1 MRHFWMAFINDG
13 VEATGI
19 ERSTRAA
26 AIKDLKEAFRFDCAE
41 SESGD
46 PGFDY
51 YIEEYWETDDETIVG
66 PSEYYK
72 MALGARGG
80 VKCERTMAI

>member
-1 MRHFWMAFINDG
+1 MRHFWMAFVNDG

-19 ERSTRAA
+19 EQPTRAA
-26 AIKDLKEAFRFDCAE
+26 AIKDLKEAFRADCAE
-41 SESGD
+41 SECGD

-51 YIEEYWETDDETIVG
+51 YIEEYWDSDTETIVG

-72 MALGARGG
+72 MTLGPRGG
-80 VKCERTMAI
+80 VKCRRTRAI

>member
-19 ERSTRAA
+19 ERPTRAA
-26 AIKDLKEAFRFDCAE
+26 AVNDLKDAYRFDCEE

-51 YIEEYWETDDETIVG
+51 YIEEVWETDTETIVG

-72 MALGARGG
+72 MALGPRGG
-80 VKCERTMAI
+80 VKCRRVK